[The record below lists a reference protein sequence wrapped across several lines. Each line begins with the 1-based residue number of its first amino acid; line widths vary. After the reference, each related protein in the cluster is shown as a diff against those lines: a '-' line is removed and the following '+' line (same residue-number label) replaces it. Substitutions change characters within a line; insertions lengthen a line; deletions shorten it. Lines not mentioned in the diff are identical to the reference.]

1 MIIRKREQKKPEPLR
16 TIPAGL
22 SLHSSEETKTNLQ
35 ANYNGQDDSRQ
46 DGFSEETEIIE
57 KFVPKR
63 VSSNKLAAS
72 YHRLEWGRKAHRVD
86 NCGTILEFAHAID
99 GSGQIDPEGKLHNAN
114 FCRDR
119 LCSMCNWRRSYKIYG
134 QLSQVIEKIV
144 SDYQF
149 LFLTLTIRNVEGFRL
164 QGALDNMQRGWRNF
178 IRHDKIKKVLK
189 GSFRTL
195 EVTRNKTNGTYHP
208 HYHVVL
214 AVRKDYFRHHYIKQA
229 DWLDMWREAID
240 DYLITQVRIE
250 KVKDL
255 SGQAADDAVVS
266 LTKALLEVTKY
277 AVKDEDYLGNADDA
291 LTDVIVRELSEGLKG
306 RRLCSFSGV
315 FADVRKEL
323 QLDDPEDGD
332 LIHCNE
338 TINPAV
344 AYLIVKYGWSSGCY
358 KMTTTY
364 IKEDLHE

>member
-22 SLHSSEETKTNLQ
+22 SLHSEETKTILQ
-35 ANYNGQDDSRQ
+35 PNYSGQKDSRQ

-57 KFVPKR
+57 KFAPKR
-63 VSSNKLAAS
+63 ISSFKLAAS

-86 NCGTILEFAHAID
+86 NCGTILEFAHTID
-99 GSGQIDPEGKLHNAN
+99 QTGNISADGKLHNAN

-119 LCSMCNWRRSYKIYG
+119 LCPMCNWRRSYKIYG
-134 QLSQVIEKIV
+134 QISQVIEKITG
-144 SDYQF
+144 DYQF
-149 LFLTLTIRNVEGFRL
+149 LFLTLTIRNVEGHQL
-164 QGALDNMQRGWRNF
+164 QDALDNMQRGWRNF
-178 IRHDKIKKVLK
+178 IRHDRIKKVLK

-195 EVTRNKTNGTYHP
+195 EVTRNKGNGTYHP

-214 AVRKDYFRHHYIKQA
+214 AVRKDYFKGGFYIKHA

-240 DYLITQVRIE
+240 DYLITQVHIA

-255 SGQAADDAVVS
+255 SGQAADDAAVS
-266 LTKALLEVTKY
+266 LTKAVLEVTKY
-277 AVKDEDYLGNADDA
+277 AVKDSDFLLEDDDV
-291 LTDVIVRELSEGLKG
+291 TDIVVRELSEGLKG
-306 RRLCSFSGV
+306 RRLCSFAGV

-344 AYLIVKYGWSSGCY
+344 AYLIVRYGWSAGVY
-358 KMTTTY
+358 KMTDSY
-364 IKEDLHE
+364 FKESL